1 MKKLKKLKS
10 VLVLALVFAL
20 LAGLQPT
27 IAAPQPDVPEQQPA
41 IAVQRSADINAE
53 DIYSRLADSKA
64 STLSVPDGAKVQGN
78 RIIVKLNEGYMP
90 EWKNY
95 GLTVDQDELALSKRN
110 IYVVNAPE
118 GADVAS
124 IARQLSALPG
134 VEYAQPDYVYEMDI
148 EPNDEYY
155 PNQWGLKKINAPK
168 AWGITQG
175 SAKVTVAVLDTG
187 VDARHPDLKDRVLE
201 GYDFVNNDSYP
212 SDDNGHGT
220 MVAGVIAA
228 VANNGTGIAG
238 VDRRCKILPVK
249 VATADG
255 YFYSSDVI
263 EGIYYAVDGGADVI
277 NMSFG
282 GELDV
287 LADRP
292 VSEAL
297 LYAGQKGVLLVA
309 ASGNEGTAVSF
320 PALYAPVI
328 AVGAGDEQ
336 DVITDFSNHGP
347 PLDVAAPGVNIYTT
361 YSDGRKATYA
371 SADGTSL
378 AAPFVS
384 AAASLLLAKDPDLTP
399 AEVEYLIESS
409 AAKPASMA
417 GDEWNEYYGY
427 GRLDAYAALKQEL
440 PDLSADV
447 PDDLQQAEML
457 YAGKGVSQRVD
468 MPTDLDCYKV
478 EVTSSGSVKVAVDA
492 PPNLDMAAAVY
503 DGGGNLLDVFDNAP
517 VGRDEIFSFAA
528 RTGTYYIVLLDV
540 NLHWSAEPYGVSVSG
555 PVKTSQRPDAVGGQ
569 PASNDL
575 YLNSYYAIS
584 SYNEKDYA
592 SKSDQVALAW
602 GEIRQNN
609 SGVYFSQ
616 RKKEN
621 GKQYDYGVPEGN
633 IQSLVDDMRDGGAK
647 LMLSVFMDDKD
658 IADAL
663 LASPDKVIAQMTEDF
678 GIKYYDY
685 YNGTYSYVLDEIGGA
700 VEYDGIIVDFEGLT
714 SENRARFNAFLEKL
728 SKAMPG
734 DKLLGVC
741 VQPYYDGYDY
751 SHIGRVADQV
761 ILMAHDYQL
770 TRAAEPA
777 SAPYPSVRKA
787 VEQAVAYIPPQKIL
801 LQVSMA
807 PVQWQAGSYTPVTP
821 TYSAMQN
828 ALASSTVDE
837 VTPIG
842 YRYDS
847 KYGVGY
853 AYLKRQKADGTYIED
868 EFFYEDKKSITS
880 KTRLAEE
887 FGLKGISI
895 WRLGLGATDLMDYML
910 GKAVP
915 SERLSGTDRYT
926 TAAAV
931 SRRGWPV
938 GADAAVLVSG
948 KSFADALAGTTLA
961 YAKDAPVLLTDP
973 YELSDAAAD
982 ELYRLGV
989 KKVYILGGTGAV
1001 SKAVE
1006 GAVKSMGISVE
1017 RIWGSDRYK
1026 TAVAIGQYIQRKS
1039 GTALIATGYNFA
1051 DALAAAPFC
1060 AAKGIPILFADK
1072 DDLNEDTRAALKA
1085 WGITDVLIA
1094 GDTGAVPAA
1103 AEYEINAMGIQTKR
1117 LAGPDRYATA
1127 VEIANHFGKTGFS
1140 EIMLATGGNFPD
1152 ALSGAA
1158 FAAQRGMPII
1168 LVPPRGIKDE
1178 VVDYAAQSRLA
1189 RVYVAGGTGAVS
1201 DAALKAVTLPYK

>member
-1 MKKLKKLKS
+1 MKKLKKIKS
-10 VLVLALVFAL
+10 VLLFALVFAL

-64 STLSVPDGAKVQGN
+64 STLSVPDGAKVQGS
-78 RIIVKLNEGYMP
+78 RIIVKLNDGYMP
-90 EWKNY
+90 EWKDY

-110 IYVVNAPE
+110 IYVVNASE
-118 GADVAS
+118 GADVTS
-124 IARQLSALPG
+124 IARQLNALPG
-134 VEYAQPDYVYEMDI
+134 VEYAQPDYVYEMNI

-155 PNQWGLKKINAPK
+155 PEQWGLKKINAPQ

-187 VDARHPDLKDRVLE
+187 VDTRHPDLEGRVLE
-201 GYDFVNNDSYP
+201 GYDFVNNDSNP

-249 VATADG
+249 VGNADG

-263 EGIYYAVDGGADVI
+263 EGIYYAVDRGADVI

-282 GELDV
+282 GELNV

-292 VSEAL
+292 VAEAL
-297 LYAGQKGVLLVA
+297 LYAGKKGVLLVA
-309 ASGNEGTAVSF
+309 ASGNESKAVSF

-328 AVGAGDEQ
+328 AAGASDKN
-336 DVITDFSNHGP
+336 DSIASFSNYGP
-347 PLDVAAPGVNIYTT
+347 PLDIAAPGVDIYTT
-361 YSDGRKATYA
+361 YSDGKKTDYA
-371 SADGTSL
+371 SAYGTSL

-399 AEVEYLIESS
+399 AEIEYLIESS
-409 AAKPASMA
+409 AAKPAAMA
-417 GDEWNEYYGY
+417 GDEWDEYYGY

-447 PDDLQQAEML
+447 PDDIQQAAAL

-468 MPTDLDCYKV
+468 MPADLDCYKV

-517 VGRDEIFSFAA
+517 MGGDEIFSFTA
-528 RTGTYYIVLLDV
+528 RAGTYYIVMLDV
-540 NLHWSAEPYGVSVSG
+540 NLHWSTAPYSVSVSG
-555 PVKTSQRPDAVGGQ
+555 PVKASQQSDA
-569 PASNDL
+569 PASNSL

-584 SYNEKDYA
+584 SYSEKSYA
-592 SKSDQVALAW
+592 AKSDQVALAW
-602 GEIRQNN
+602 GEIRQND

-621 GKQYDYGVPEGN
+621 GKQYDYGVPEGD
-633 IQSLVDDMRDGGAK
+633 IQSLVDDMRDAGAK

-663 LASPDKVIAQMTEDF
+663 LASPGKAIDQMTEDF
-678 GIKYYDY
+678 GIKYYNY
-685 YNGTYSYVLDEIGGA
+685 YNGTYSYVLDEIGRTA
-700 VEYDGIIVDFEGLT
+700 EYDGIIVDFEGLT
-714 SENRARFNAFLEKL
+714 SENKARFNAFLDKL
-728 SKAMPG
+728 RAAMPE

-770 TRAAEPA
+770 TRATEPA
-777 SAPYPSVRKA
+777 SAPYPSVREA
-787 VEQAVAYIPPQKIL
+787 VEQAVAYIPPHKIL

-828 ALASSTVDE
+828 ALSGSDVDE

-853 AYLKRQKADGTYIED
+853 AYLKRQKADGIYTED
-868 EFFYEDKKSITS
+868 EFFYEDKKSIVS
-880 KTRLAEE
+880 KMELAEE

-910 GKAVP
+910 GKATP
-915 SERLSGTDRYT
+915 SERLSGIDRYN
-926 TAAAV
+926 TAAAI

-938 GADAAVLVSG
+938 GADAAVLVNG
-948 KSFADALAGTTLA
+948 TSFADALAGTPLA
-961 YAKDAPVLLTDP
+961 YAQDAPVLLTDP

-1001 SKAVE
+1001 SKNVEDAVR
-1006 GAVKSMGISVE
+1006 SMGISVS

-1026 TAVAIGQYIQRKS
+1026 TAVEIGQYIQRKS
-1039 GTALIATGYNFA
+1039 STALIATGYNFA

-1060 AAKGIPILFADK
+1060 AAEGIPILFTDK
-1072 DDLNEDTRAALKA
+1072 DDLNADTRAALKA
-1085 WGITDVLIA
+1085 WGITDVLITGGA
-1094 GDTGAVPAA
+1094 GAVPLA

-1127 VEIANHFGKTGFS
+1127 IEIANYFGKTGFS

-1158 FAAQRGMPII
+1158 FAAQRGMPVI
-1168 LVPPRGIKDE
+1168 LVPPGGIKDE

-1201 DAALKAVTLPYK
+1201 NASLKAVTLPYK